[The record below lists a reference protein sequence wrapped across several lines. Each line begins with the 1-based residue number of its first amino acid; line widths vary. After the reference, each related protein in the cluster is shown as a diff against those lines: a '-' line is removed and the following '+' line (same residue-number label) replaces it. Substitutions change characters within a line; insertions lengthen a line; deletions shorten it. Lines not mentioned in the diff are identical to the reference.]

1 MHDESVTDKSYGGGV
16 KQGKGVKS
24 NKHALSDGSSGKA
37 FRMVSRDLRAL
48 DQQCP
53 LSSYGSHLWQ
63 NTTVQAL
70 MPLPEETGWHCFC
83 RSSQLRTVCGIII
96 SLTVV

>member
-1 MHDESVTDKSYGGGV
+1 MHDESVTDKSYGGGGGV

-48 DQQCP
+48 DQNVLCP
-53 LSSYGSHLWQ
+53 VMAPTYGKI
-63 NTTVQAL
+63 
-70 MPLPEETGWHCFC
+70 LPC
-83 RSSQLRTVCGIII
+83 RH
-96 SLTVV
+96 